1 MDIGVAYKEDIERVG
16 QVMKDTATELR
27 AEPDWADKI
36 IDDLDIAGVDQ
47 WADSAV
53 VIKCRLKTIAQE
65 QWAVRRA
72 FLGRLKKAFDREG
85 IEIPFPHRTVYTLP
99 AHDNLPAD
107 KPALPSD

>member
-1 MDIGVAYKEDIERVG
+1 
-16 QVMKDTATELR
+16 
-27 AEPDWADKI
+27 
-36 IDDLDIAGVDQ
+36 
-47 WADSAV
+47 SAV
-53 VIKCRLKTIAQE
+53 VIKCRLRTIAQE